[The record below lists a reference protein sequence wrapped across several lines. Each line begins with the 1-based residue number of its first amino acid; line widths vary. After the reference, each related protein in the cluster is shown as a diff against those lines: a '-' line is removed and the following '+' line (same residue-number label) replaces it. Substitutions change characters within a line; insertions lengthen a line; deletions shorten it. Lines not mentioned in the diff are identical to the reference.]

1 MNRAKKID
9 LRGTVAQNND
19 AVAKIASP
27 GDCVIV
33 HRSLAR
39 SVVMVCPD
47 GCGSVLTINVD
58 RRCGRAWDLYLRK
71 EQLSIFPSYWR
82 ADGCLSHFIVWRN
95 RILWC
100 DSLDF
105 FEPQNISSLNSSVL
119 ARLSVS
125 SYISYQSIANEIDE
139 IPWDVLWSC
148 RSLVLEGLAEEHAKL
163 ESFMK
168 SRFESSG
175 GSDGEK
181 EVMGSRVS
189 RRGK

>member
-9 LRGTVAQNND
+9 LRGTVARNND
-19 AVAKIASP
+19 AVAMIANP
-27 GDCVIV
+27 GDCAIV

-58 RRCGRAWDLYLRK
+58 SRCGRAWDLYLRK

-82 ADGCLSHFIVWRN
+82 GDGCLSHFIVWRN
-95 RILWC
+95 RIIWC

-105 FEPQNISSLNSSVL
+105 YQPPNISLLNASVL
-119 ARLSVS
+119 ACLSVS
-125 SYISYQSIANEIDE
+125 SYISYQSIADKVDE

-148 RSLVLEGLAEEHAKL
+148 RNLVFEGLAEEHAKS
-163 ESFMK
+163 ESFIK
-168 SRFESSG
+168 NRLEGNASSDRG
-175 GSDGEK
+175 K
-181 EVMGSRVS
+181 EVMGSWVS
-189 RRGK
+189 HRRK